1 MKILEAFIVVL
12 FLAIVFGAGHIAG
25 YDTMRHKCNAIVASR
40 LPVPPV
46 PIIYLSREE

>member
-1 MKILEAFIVVL
+1 MKILEPFIVIL
-12 FLAIVFGAGHIAG
+12 FLAIVFGVGHISG
-25 YDTMRHKCNAIVASR
+25 YDTMRLKCNSIVASR